1 MRKKNKLWVSQVL
14 ISNYII
20 KPQSSKQYGTGTKK
34 RHLVQQNRMKSPET
48 NSHLCRHLIYKKGIK
63 IIQWVK
69 IPSSINCAGEPG
81 KLHAKESNWAAF
93 SHYITKINS
102 GLPYDSAISLLSFV
116 PFFQRKQNVP
126 YLSIIKK
133 SMKSCFLWQHGWT

>member
-1 MRKKNKLWVSQVL
+1 MF
-14 ISNYII
+14 NY
-20 KPQSSKQYGTGTKK
+20 SMTKEAS
-34 RHLVQQNRMKSPET
+34 V
-48 NSHLCRHLIYKKGIK
+48 YKVEKTASLRDSVGK
-63 IIQWVK
+63 T
-69 IPSSINCAGEPG
+69 G

-133 SMKSCFLWQHGWT
+133 RMKSCYL